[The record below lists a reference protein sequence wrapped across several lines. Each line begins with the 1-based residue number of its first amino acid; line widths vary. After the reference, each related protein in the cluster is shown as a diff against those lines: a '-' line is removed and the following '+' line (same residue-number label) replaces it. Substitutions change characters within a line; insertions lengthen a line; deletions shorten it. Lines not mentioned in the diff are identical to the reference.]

1 MKKISLIVPCFN
13 ERDNIRNMAS
23 RLTEI
28 MEQFNGVYDY
38 EIVFRDNASKDGSI
52 DVFREIAS
60 EDSHIKVIVNARNY
74 GFDPLKDTWI
84 GRISGD
90 VIISIPC
97 DFQEPPELIP
107 EFITYW
113 EKGYEV
119 VCGVKDSSEEGKM
132 KYGLRQIY
140 YKIIET
146 FSDIPQYKNM
156 SGIILVSRRLYD
168 LKAATGTRLPWRY
181 FLSDI
186 GCDVKTIHYAQK
198 KRVAGKSSYNIWR
211 SLSFAIESM
220 ITTSVVPIRIAT
232 IIGAILS
239 FASFIIG
246 LVYLV
251 LKIIFWERFVAG
263 MAPML
268 IGLFFIGSVQL
279 LAIGIV
285 GEYVGGVLK
294 NVTPKNP
301 PIVKELINFDEDDK
315 YLIKEVE

>member
-1 MKKISLIVPCFN
+1 MKKISIIVPCYN
-13 ERDNIRNMAS
+13 ECDNIRNMALN
-23 RLTEI
+23 LTEI
-28 MEQFNGVYDY
+28 MKSYKGIYDY

-52 DVFREIAS
+52 DVLRVIAS
-60 EDSHIKVIVNARNY
+60 EDPHIKVIVNARNY
-74 GFDPLKDTWI
+74 GFDPLKDTLI
-84 GRISGD
+84 GRVSGD
-90 VIISIPC
+90 VIIGIPC

-107 EFITYW
+107 EFINFW

-119 VCGVKDSSEEGKM
+119 VCGVKASSEEGII
-132 KYGLRQIY
+132 KYGFRQIY
-140 YKIIET
+140 YKIIEI

-168 LKAATGTRLPWRY
+168 LKAATGTGLPWRY

-186 GCDVKTIHYAQK
+186 GCEVKTIRYKQK
-198 KRVAGKSSYNIWR
+198 KRAAGKSSYNIWR
-211 SLSFAIESM
+211 SLSFSIESM
-220 ITTSVVPIRIAT
+220 ITTSTVPIRIAT
-232 IIGAILS
+232 IMGVMMS
-239 FASFIIG
+239 FVSFIFG

-251 LKIIFWERFVAG
+251 LKILFWERFVAG

-268 IGLFFIGSVQL
+268 IGMFFIGSIQL
-279 LAIGIV
+279 LAIGVV

-301 PIVKELINFDEDDK
+301 PIVKELINLDEDDK